1 MVSVRMGIQK
11 KDMMKNKNARDNINN
26 IIDSIGMSGL
36 RKRKDKILI
45 NPRPQAM
52 ITIVLYPSLWMY
64 M

>member
-1 MVSVRMGIQK
+1 MVSVRMGIRK
-11 KDMMKNKNARDNINN
+11 KDMMKNKNARDTINN
-26 IIDSIGMSGL
+26 IIDSIGISGL
-36 RKRKDKILI
+36 RNRKDNILI